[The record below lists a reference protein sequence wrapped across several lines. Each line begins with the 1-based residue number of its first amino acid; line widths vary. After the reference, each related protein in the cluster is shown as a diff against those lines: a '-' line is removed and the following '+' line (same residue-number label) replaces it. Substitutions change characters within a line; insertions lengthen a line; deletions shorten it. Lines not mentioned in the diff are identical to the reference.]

1 MPGLFFP
8 TSFITYLAV
17 FLLGVLCLPVG
28 LALAAWYIYKT
39 LPNAPSPDK
48 STTPFLVPLEEHDRF
63 HRQAEEAIAQQKAE
77 FNTFYKVGWLR
88 ITREERPDEDVST
101 LKGLVKLGITSIM
114 ETKQQQA
121 NRLAKDRYFVTLKY
135 DTLFL
140 YDSEQQ
146 AECRGVVVVPY
157 YQVAI
162 HPRNLPDNEVFH
174 KDLPIL
180 LSKTIPG
187 EDEEPPETTGAL
199 QDSYYIYADT
209 PTVKEDWY
217 FALSRASRLHP
228 RAVAPSS
235 EKQESKGVPHEDQEW
250 GTSDQAD
257 PFFPLGF
264 DQHALQDIHRTIQ
277 ADDPHIQTQWLN
289 AVIGRVFL
297 SVYRTDMMKQYF
309 INKIRLK
316 ITKLKKPSFL
326 GNIEVRDLSVGDGVP
341 SITNPRLLSLD
352 ERGELKAEMYV
363 HYAGGFRCEIET
375 EVQLS
380 VTSRLKSLR
389 VPLVLAI
396 VLKRL
401 TGKILLQ
408 IKPPPSN
415 RFWVGFYE
423 TPSMDLCIEPIV
435 SEKQVKFGMVIQA
448 IERRIYDV
456 INETIV
462 LPNMDD
468 TPFFASEGLGGI
480 FENFIRQPLLSH
492 PVANGETTPTEGL
505 SQGTLSGNV
514 PAETESEQGTAAS
527 TGQGTSQ
534 LIPASDD
541 DLASGTKQWQHNTS
555 RTPSLRS
562 SATTQSGPAAIPS
575 GGTSLSS
582 RALSLLKSIKAGQP
596 TQPPPESSSP
606 LQPLDIPAG
615 LSKATTSTT
624 HLDSSSTTLVTPD
637 LVGASHTLPKDSS
650 VEPSPSGLVESHPDS
665 TKYNGVPRSPSHSP
679 SLLQISPS
687 HDPAVTTSGLSRS
700 LPTHGTHG
708 KPPSEAAEPVT
719 NDTAASSHLQAG
731 HHDPKSIPPLTHSP
745 TWDYPRPLTAVSP
758 PRSPTLPY
766 QPLHSLGTPQ
776 STVPMGRGQPIPH
789 GQPRGQ
795 GIPHSEAHLYGLSR
809 GRNPTGLGGRRDV
822 PPSVRRSWLTQMIP
836 DSLLKSSP
844 PSPTKPERS
853 ERTPEETNEPV
864 HSTDE
869 RILHPALTTDA
880 STTAPPGR
888 GNLATKL
895 AWFNQSIESL
905 KHTYQQHQIQLQKN
919 SLPKGI
925 PAKPSAL
932 PQRPPNNTDS
942 WPTDWD
948 KENLTTSDLGGLSN
962 QLSSTPWP
970 ADLAKPLPAA
980 STPDVRTA
988 GLVTGNRP
996 RAPTATGSEGFQSGT
1011 RIPTSQLTPSI
1022 SLGAESNGHPALTGS
1037 VSLPSPP
1044 FPPPKAVSPTGPP
1057 STTTLV
1063 PPTLEA
1069 D

>member
-1 MPGLFFP
+1 MTGLFFP
-8 TSFITYLAV
+8 TDFVTYLAV

-28 LALAAWYIYKT
+28 LALGAWYIYKA
-39 LPNAPSPDK
+39 LPNAPSPDNSK
-48 STTPFLVPLEEHDRF
+48 SPLLVSQEEHDHF
-63 HRQAEEAIAQQKAE
+63 HRQAEDVIAQQKVE
-77 FNTFYKVGWLR
+77 FDTFYKDGWLR
-88 ITREERPDEDVST
+88 ITRDERPNEDVST
-101 LKGLVKLGITSIM
+101 LSGLVKLGITSII

-162 HPRNLPDNEVFH
+162 HPRNLPENEVFH

-180 LSKTIPG
+180 LRKTLPG
-187 EDEEPPETTGAL
+187 KDEDPPEMTSAL

-209 PTVKEDWY
+209 PIIKEDWY
-217 FALSRASRLHP
+217 FALCRASRLQS
-228 RAVAPSS
+228 RAVNPSS
-235 EKQESKGVPHEDQEW
+235 EKQGSKGVPPEDQDR
-250 GTSDQAD
+250 SAPDQAD
-257 PFFPLGF
+257 PFLPLGF

-277 ADDPHIQTQWLN
+277 ADDRHIQTQWLN

-389 VPLVLAI
+389 VPLVLSV

-408 IKPPPSN
+408 VKPPPSN

-456 INETIV
+456 INETVV

-468 TPFFASEGLGGI
+468 TPFFATEGLGGI
-480 FENFIRQPLLSH
+480 FENFLCQPLLSH
-492 PVANGETTPTEGL
+492 PVVNGEAVPTESQ
-505 SQGTLSGNV
+505 SQGSLSDNL
-514 PAETESEQGTAAS
+514 PAETESEHGTAAS
-527 TGQGTSQ
+527 TGQGKT
-534 LIPASDD
+534 LLTGASDD
-541 DLASGTKQWQHNTS
+541 DLTSTTKQWRRNTS

-562 SATTQSGPAAIPS
+562 SATTQSGPAAIPT
-575 GGTSLSS
+575 GTSSLSS
-582 RALSLLKSIKAGQP
+582 RALSLLKSIKAGQS
-596 TQPPPESSSP
+596 TQPPPQASSP
-606 LQPLDIPAG
+606 LQPLDTP
-615 LSKATTSTT
+615 LEPSKPFNDSVVVQEPDGSINLGETSTA
-624 HLDSSSTTLVTPD
+624 LATPD
-637 LVGASHTLPKDSS
+637 LMEASHTLPKESS
-650 VEPSPSGLVESHPDS
+650 VELSQSDS
-665 TKYNGVPRSPSHSP
+665 IKLNSVAHSPSHSP
-679 SLLQISPS
+679 SFLNTSPS
-687 HDPAVTTSGLSRS
+687 LSSVVTTSVVPCS
-700 LPTHGTHG
+700 LTTQVPYDE
-708 KPPSEAAEPVT
+708 PPAGATEPLT
-719 NDTAASSHLQAG
+719 NDTAIPSSNPAG
-731 HHDPKSIPPLTHSP
+731 QRILDSILPPAHSP
-745 TWDYPRPLTAVSP
+745 IWDFPRPLTVASP
-758 PRSPTLPY
+758 PRSPTLSYRP
-766 QPLHSLGTPQ
+766 PLNSLGTPH

-795 GIPHSEAHLYGLSR
+795 GIPHSEAHLYGLNR
-809 GRNPTGLGGRRDV
+809 ARNPTGLGGRRDV
-822 PPSVRRSWLTQMIP
+822 PQSVRRSWLTQMIP
-836 DSLLKSSP
+836 DSLLKSNP

-864 HSTDE
+864 HSSEE
-869 RILHPALTTDA
+869 RTCHPPPTADS
-880 STTAPPGR
+880 STTVPPGR
-888 GNLATKL
+888 SNLATRL

-905 KHTYQQHQIQLQKN
+905 KNTYQQHQKN
-919 SLPKGI
+919 VLPKVI
-925 PAKPSAL
+925 PSNPSAL
-932 PQRPPNNTDS
+932 PQRPPNNADP
-942 WPTDWD
+942 WPMDLD
-948 KENLTTSDLGGLSN
+948 KENTTTSDLGRLPSH
-962 QLSSTPWP
+962 LPSTLWP
-970 ADLAKPLPAA
+970 IDLAKPQPTA
-980 STPDVRTA
+980 SAPDARTV
-988 GLVTGNRP
+988 GLATGKRP
-996 RAPTATGSEGFQSGT
+996 RAPTATGSECFTFGT
-1011 RIPTSQLTPSI
+1011 ELSVSPLTSSF
-1022 SLGAESNGHPALTGS
+1022 SLGAENNGHMALAGS

-1044 FPPPKAVSPTGPP
+1044 FPPPKAVSPTVPP
-1057 STTTLV
+1057 STTTTFV
-1063 PPTLEA
+1063 TSTSEA